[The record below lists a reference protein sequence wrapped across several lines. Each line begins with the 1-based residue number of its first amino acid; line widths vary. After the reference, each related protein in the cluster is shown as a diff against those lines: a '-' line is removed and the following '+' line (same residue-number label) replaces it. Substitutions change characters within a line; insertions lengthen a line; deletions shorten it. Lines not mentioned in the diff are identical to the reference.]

1 MGRNEDTSQSP
12 RFCKFVRVERG
23 QESLIVR
30 LDAFIRKYYRNELL
44 RGALFSLA
52 LLGGA
57 FLLLSLGEFFGR
69 FPTSVRAVL
78 FFSYLALSAYVL
90 FRYILIPLLKLYR
103 IGKVLSY
110 EEAALIVGRHFPEVS
125 DKLLNTLQLQQMKQG
140 GVAEPLLEAS
150 IRQKTEALRP
160 VRFTAAID
168 FREHKRLARWAAL
181 PALLIAIILL
191 FQSNVITEGT
201 LRLIEYQ
208 KQFKKEAPFRFVLYN
223 KQLSV
228 TAGSAFELVAG
239 LEGKTLPDELSLL
252 LDGREINMQRR
263 NDGRFVYR
271 FEELRAPLDFNLRA
285 AGFQSDPYRIETI
298 QTASMNGLSAAL
310 EYPSYAGLKNETR
323 EGFAEL
329 QIPEGTWIN
338 WTLKTSYT
346 DAVQVQLPESAQQ
359 LATKD
364 ARGWFNLKKRALKS
378 GEAVFIP
385 TNGVAGI
392 RDSVKVL
399 LRVIPDAYPQIR
411 PERNGD
417 SGLQNQIWFRG
428 SASDDYGVSRI
439 LFHYRFVRAN
449 MAGKMNLPMQSIPV
463 NVPQGRDVVFVHGVN
478 LSSLGMEPGD
488 EVEYYFEVWD
498 NDGVH
503 GSKSSRSAVETL
515 RKASL
520 EELRKEVQAGENQLD
535 KNMQSAMKQMRKQQQ
550 QDAEL
555 QRRLAEQRQMNWND
569 VERARKQIDEQIR
582 MQDQLQEIK
591 KQQEQLSRK
600 EQETSRISE
609 ELLKREAEVRKLF
622 EELAN
627 PEMKAMLEKLKEML
641 QQMSKEDVQKK
652 MEQMQ
657 LNREDLQKQLEA
669 AREQFRQLQ
678 VEKKMEDLAGRLE
691 ELSQKQ
697 KELSEKTAAQPKADE
712 ALKQQQQQ
720 LQQQLEEIRKEQEQL
735 KQDNQELEQP
745 MNLDQA
751 GEEQQQAGEQMKQ
764 ASEQMQG
771 GKNQQAASKQRSAA
785 DKLKEAADKM
795 RQSLAAAQAQRNEED
810 YQTLRQLMENLIAL
824 SFKQEQVMQEMKEQ
838 REYSPRYVV
847 LAQDQKRIQD
857 EAKMIADSLFAL
869 SKRQI
874 SVQSFINKEV
884 NRVNSN
890 IEQALSRIRTRDM
903 NFISTRQQYAMTGMN
918 NLAVMLS
925 ESMQQMQQQMQQQAK
940 SSKSCNNP
948 KQGGKG
954 GKPKPQ
960 LNQMQKQLGQMLQ
973 QMQQQQGKSGQ
984 QGQKQQLSEQFA
996 RMAAQQEAMRREL
1009 EKARRALEEQ
1019 GKGDQAREIRQ
1030 TEELM
1035 KEQERRLLNKQLD
1048 PAVMNRHREI
1058 ETRLLEHEKAER
1070 EQEQDEQREANRPP
1084 ALPATP
1090 PPDLQAWMEQKRKEQ
1105 ESLRRLPPELA
1116 EWYRQML
1123 ESYYRQMR

>member
-1 MGRNEDTSQSP
+1 
-12 RFCKFVRVERG
+12 
-23 QESLIVR
+23 
-30 LDAFIRKYYRNELL
+30 
-44 RGALFSLA
+44 
-52 LLGGA
+52 
-57 FLLLSLGEFFGR
+57 
-69 FPTSVRAVL
+69 
-78 FFSYLALSAYVL
+78 
-90 FRYILIPLLKLYR
+90 
-103 IGKVLSY
+103 
-110 EEAALIVGRHFPEVS
+110 
-125 DKLLNTLQLQQMKQG
+125 
-140 GVAEPLLEAS
+140 
-150 IRQKTEALRP
+150 
-160 VRFTAAID
+160 
-168 FREHKRLARWAAL
+168 LARWAAL

-223 KQLSV
+223 KKLSAL
-228 TAGSAFELVAG
+228 AGSAFELEAG
-239 LEGKTLPDELSLL
+239 MEGKALPDQLSIL
-252 LDGREINMQRR
+252 LDGREFNMRR
-263 NDGRFVYR
+263 RSDGRFVYR
-271 FEELRAPLDFNLRA
+271 FEELRAPLSFNLSA
-285 AGFQSDPYRIETI
+285 AGFYSDPYRIETI
-298 QTASMNGLSAAL
+298 EQAAL
-310 EYPSYAGLKNETR
+310 HGVQAELEFPAYLGMKNNTR
-323 EGFAEL
+323 EGFSEL
-329 QIPEGTWIN
+329 EVPEGTWVN
-338 WTLKTSYT
+338 WTLKTAFAET
-346 DAVQVQLPESAQQ
+346 VRVQMPDGRQE
-359 LATKD
+359 LADKD
-364 ARGWFNLKKRALKS
+364 ARGWFRLKKRALKS
-378 GEAVFIP
+378 GAAVFTP
-385 TNGVAGI
+385 YNRQAGI
-392 RDSVKVL
+392 RDSMQVL
-399 LRVIPDAYPQIR
+399 LRVIPDAFPSIQASR
-411 PERNGD
+411 SSD
-417 SGLQNQIWFRG
+417 SASAGENQVWFKG
-428 SASDDYGVSRI
+428 SASDDYGIARV
-439 LFHYRFVRAN
+439 LFHFRFVKAAQ
-449 MAGKMNLPMQSIPV
+449 AGKKALPRQSIPV
-463 NVPQGRDVVFVHGVN
+463 SAAQSRDVAFVHGVN

-515 RKASL
+515 RKASM

-555 QRRLAEQRQMNWND
+555 QRRLAEQRQMNWDD

-838 REYSPRYVV
+838 REYSPRYVA

-1070 EQEQDEQREANRPP
+1070 EQEQDEQREAKRPP